1 MDRLQKQGSSPKDI
15 LRRLRAARARRG
27 EAGPSK
33 SAVYTFLAG
42 KTYVRGSAEARG
54 RKSRLPARLVSTAV
68 IERARLIKAADNEWL
83 VTWGDIRAATKKVLQ
98 ARGALRGG
106 ARMPSTDWLA
116 RRVRATT
123 EVRARPGKRRISRFP
138 KHVVARA

>member
-15 LRRLRAARARRG
+15 LRRLRAARGRRG

-42 KTYVRGSAEARG
+42 KTYVRGRDEARG

-68 IERARLIKAADNEWL
+68 SERARLIKAADNEWL
-83 VTWGDIRAATKKVLQ
+83 VTWGDVRAATKKVLQ
-98 ARGALRGG
+98 ARGHCG
-106 ARMPSTDWLA
+106 AG
-116 RRVRATT
+116 RVC
-123 EVRARPGKRRISRFP
+123 P
-138 KHVVARA
+138 